1 MMLIHKPKLI
11 KQMNTVRT
19 ITIVLADDHRI
30 VRQGLHALL
39 KAEPDFEVV
48 GEAGDGIEAL
58 EMVKKL
64 NPDVVVLD
72 LMMPG
77 LNGLEVARQLSKQ
90 TPRTKIIILSMY
102 DDEGFVL
109 EALSNGA
116 SAYVLKDKGSSELI
130 RAIREV
136 RSGHRYLS
144 PPLSDRAIEAYEQMT
159 KAGTM
164 DKYETLTTRERE
176 VLHLSA
182 EGHTNGEIAVRLG
195 ISVRTAETHRSR
207 LLHKLGIH
215 TQADLTRYALRRG
228 IIPME

>member
-1 MMLIHKPKLI
+1 MVLTYR
-11 KQMNTVRT
+11 MNIAKTT
-19 ITIVLADDHRI
+19 TIVLADDHRI

-39 KAEPDFEVV
+39 KAEPDFNVI
-48 GEAGDGIEAL
+48 GEAGDGLEAL
-58 EMVKKL
+58 DLVKKL

-77 LNGLEVARQLSKQ
+77 LNGLEVARQISKQ
-90 TPRTKIIILSMY
+90 AHPPKIIILSMY

-109 EALSNGA
+109 EALSNGV
-116 SAYVLKDKGSSELI
+116 SAYVLKDAGSTDLI
-130 RAIREV
+130 QAVREV
-136 RSGHRYLS
+136 RDGHRFLS
-144 PPLSDRAIEAYEQMT
+144 SPLSDRAIEVYEQMT

-182 EGHTNGEIAVRLG
+182 EGRTNSEIAERLG
-195 ISVRTAETHRSR
+195 ISVRTAETHRSK
-207 LLHKLGIH
+207 LMHKLGVH
-215 TQADLTRYALRRG
+215 TQADLTRYAIKRG